1 MQLNDLD
8 NGTAIDSS
16 TARAVGIVDLH
27 HNGYMKRA

>member
-16 TARAVGIVDLH
+16 TARAVASGPYSIID
-27 HNGYMKRA
+27 R

>member
-16 TARAVGIVDLH
+16 TARAVGVRALH

>member
-16 TARAVGIVDLH
+16 TVLTLGAAASYIIIDT
-27 HNGYMKRA
+27 